1 VRGPEVG
8 SGEVSPDFRERYFYS
23 VGPLAVLES
32 NDSDIV
38 KIFTGS
44 EIVIFNR
51 HDGLPI
57 SFRVIGRATKRILQ
71 AVHG

>member
-8 SGEVSPDFRERYFYS
+8 SGEVSPGFRERYFYS
-23 VGPLAVLES
+23 VGPLVVLES

-44 EIVIFNR
+44 EIASLTAML
-51 HDGLPI
+51 DCP
-57 SFRVIGRATKRILQ
+57 FRFAL
-71 AVHG
+71 